1 MDITVR
7 EHDFKHG
14 FIKSNSTFDGLNID
28 NSKSK
33 KKIQKGFQIL
43 YVLLFCSVMC
53 GLFYYVY
60 ENVWLQRNNEMNEI
74 LKNSEHLTIGFKVE
88 NAHDRILKTIKT
100 HKLKNYIKESVNF
113 LNSGL
118 TKTNYLGSS
127 NDNIELV
134 DFQNIMFYGDAEVG
148 DNQQPF
154 TFILDTGSANL
165 WVPSVKCTTA
175 GCLTKH
181 LYDSSKSRTYE
192 KDGTKVEMNYV
203 SGTVSGFFSKDLVT
217 VGNLSLPYKFIEVID
232 TNGFE
237 PTYTASTFDGIL
249 GLGWKDLSIG
259 SVDPIVV
266 ELKNQNKIENALFT
280 FYLPVHDKHTGFLT
294 IGGIE
299 ERFYEGP
306 LTYEK
311 LNHDLYWQITLD
323 AHVGNIMLEKA
334 NCIVDS
340 GTSAITVP
348 TDFLNKMLQ
357 NLDVIKVPF
366 LPFYVTL
373 CNNSKLPTFE
383 FTSENGKYTLEPEYY
398 LQHIEDVGPGL
409 CMLNIIGLD
418 FPVPTFILGDPFMR
432 KYFTVFD
439 YDNHSVGIALA
450 KKNL

>member
-7 EHDFKHG
+7 ENDFKHG
-14 FIKSNSTFDGLNID
+14 FIKSNSTFDGLNFD
-28 NSKSK
+28 DSK
-33 KKIQKGFQIL
+33 KKKKMQRGFQIL

-60 ENVWLQRNNEMNEI
+60 ENVWLQRDNEMNEI
-74 LKNSEHLTIGFKVE
+74 LKNSQHLTIGFKVE
-88 NAHDRILKTIKT
+88 NAHDRIMKTIKT
-100 HKLKNYIKESVNF
+100 HKLKNYIKESVKF

-118 TKTNYLGSS
+118 TKRNYLGSS

-192 KDGTKVEMNYV
+192 KDGTKVEMTYV

-217 VGNLSLPYKFIEVID
+217 VGNLSVPYKFIEVID

-299 ERFYEGP
+299 ERFYDGP

-323 AHVGNIMLEKA
+323 AKI
-334 NCIVDS
+334 
-340 GTSAITVP
+340 
-348 TDFLNKMLQ
+348 
-357 NLDVIKVPF
+357 PF

-373 CNNSKLPTFE
+373 CNNNKLPTFE
-383 FTSENGKYTLEPEYY
+383 FSSENGKYTLEPEYY

-418 FPVPTFILGDPFMR
+418 FLIPTFILGDPFMR